1 MSGEIGGVND
11 NPDEIAPGE
20 AINFPYPLVNS
31 YGNIQRVAGSNTQF
45 LLQPNSVY
53 EIIFQ
58 VVISNTGE
66 LVLVLNDTEQLFTV
80 VGKSG
85 GGPVIGTCIIS
96 TPSTGASI
104 ISINNP
110 ASALGSGLQV
120 DSATGVLSEPLSCHL
135 IIKQL
140 R

>member
-1 MSGEIGGVND
+1 MSDLSGGINH
-11 NPDEIAPGE
+11 NPDDIAPGD
-20 AINFPYPLVNS
+20 AINFPYPLVNP
-31 YGNIQRVAGSNTQF
+31 YGNIQRVAGSNTLF